1 MSGMTDEDKMIERL
15 TIHKNLIGW
24 VIKKLQEEG
33 IKAERTTGN
42 DSSGDILVVD
52 SNDVAKVKSIVR
64 QIQQKYNP

>member
-1 MSGMTDEDKMIERL
+1 MTDEDKMIERL